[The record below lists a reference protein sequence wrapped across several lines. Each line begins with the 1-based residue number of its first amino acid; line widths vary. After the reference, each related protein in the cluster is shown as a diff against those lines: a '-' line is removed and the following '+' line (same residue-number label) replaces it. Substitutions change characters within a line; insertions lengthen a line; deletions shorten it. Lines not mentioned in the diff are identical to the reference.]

1 VFLLSGEQQFHIIL
15 ETLDTEE
22 ATYLWHIEKNKQ
34 ALINMVKEIDHQLN
48 LIRNKG
54 RQAFLETNPDN
65 FSKILHDYSDDK
77 KGFIIW
83 KDLLEE
89 QML

>member
-1 VFLLSGEQQFHIIL
+1 MYFLFYIVL

-22 ATYLWHIEKNKQ
+22 ATYLWHLSKNNSLKQ
-34 ALINMVKEIDHQLN
+34 NLNIVDKDIN

-54 RQAFLETNPDN
+54 REEFMKTQPEY
-65 FSKILHDYSDDK
+65 FSRVFHDYSETR

-89 QML
+89 KLF

>member
-1 VFLLSGEQQFHIIL
+1 M

-22 ATYLWHIEKNKQ
+22 ATYLWNTEKTKQ
-34 ALINMVKEIDHQLN
+34 ALINKVKEIDKQLS
-48 LIRNKG
+48 LIRDKG
-54 RQAFLETNPDN
+54 RQAFLESQPQN
-65 FSKILHDYSDDK
+65 FSRILHDYSDDK

-89 QML
+89 RIV